1 MAIDTLPFYLT
12 GAAESWFY
20 SVDDVVKRSL
30 STIKDAIHQRF
41 QPSSRNNLELMDV
54 KQRPSE
60 SVEDFI
66 HRVTLMTTDRRVDQ
80 DWLLTVI
87 INGLKSDIGADVIK
101 VDPKSLE
108 ELRNVAIRAEVAERR
123 RTNSPALQENT
134 NLALLNAL
142 QEIREDLRANPRQVQ
157 HQQPRRPGRQ
167 RPQHQGY
174 QPAPPQSYQPT
185 PWSQHS
191 PSQWQPPPTHSATW
205 QQPPTTGNWQQ
216 PQWQQAPPPPGPR
229 PGPNRPAQSYHKKGE
244 FCDSVHNN
252 VSSVRCFYCREF
264 GHFKKDCPHRQ
275 TSCNT
280 QHNHPPPQTYSHEHY
295 MSQQ

>member
-1 MAIDTLPFYLT
+1 MF
-12 GAAESWFY
+12 
-20 SVDDVVKRSL
+20 
-30 STIKDAIHQRF
+30 
-41 QPSSRNNLELMDV
+41 
-54 KQRPSE
+54 
-60 SVEDFI
+60 ED
-66 HRVTLMTTDRRVDQ
+66 L
-80 DWLLTVI
+80 
-87 INGLKSDIGADVIK
+87 GADVIK

-142 QEIREDLRANPRQVQ
+142 QEIREDIRANPRQVQ
-157 HQQPRRPGRQ
+157 HQQPRRPRRQ
-167 RPQHQGY
+167 RPPHQGY

-185 PWSQHS
+185 PWSQH
-191 PSQWQPPPTHSATW
+191 PPCQWQPPPTHSATW

-216 PQWQQAPPPPGPR
+216 LQWQQAPPPPGPR
-229 PGPNRPAQSYHKKGE
+229 PRPNRPAQSYHKKGE

-275 TSCNT
+275 TSYNT
-280 QHNHPPPQTYSHEHY
+280 QHNHPPQQTYSHEQY